1 MRTWFFEK
9 TKKYLGKLTKIKVET
24 TQINKIK
31 DKRETVQ
38 KISRK
43 FKES

>member
-9 TKKYLGKLTKIKVET
+9 INKYLGKLTKIKVET

-31 DKRETVQ
+31 DKRETV
-38 KISRK
+38 
-43 FKES
+43 